1 MVRSVKSAQSVQLVT
16 KYLTCNYEPKSTHNF
31 LRRFLFFYGM
41 PKSEESETIYE
52 RVAKLEDE
60 AAALRAELDEMKH
73 ALRNELARH
82 EIKMVRKGNEIS
94 SIID

>member
-1 MVRSVKSAQSVQLVT
+1 MAKKSD
-16 KYLTCNYEPKSTHNF
+16 E
-31 LRRFLFFYGM
+31 G
-41 PKSEESETIYE
+41 ETIYE

-60 AAALRAELDEMKH
+60 VAALRDEIDFLKH

-82 EIKMVRKGNEIS
+82 EIKMIRKGRDIS

>member
-1 MVRSVKSAQSVQLVT
+1 
-16 KYLTCNYEPKSTHNF
+16 
-31 LRRFLFFYGM
+31 M
-41 PKSEESETIYE
+41 PSEEPETIYD

-60 AAALRAELDEMKH
+60 VAALRSEIDFLKR

-82 EIKMVRKGNEIS
+82 EVKMARKGTEVS

>member
-1 MVRSVKSAQSVQLVT
+1 
-16 KYLTCNYEPKSTHNF
+16 
-31 LRRFLFFYGM
+31 M
-41 PKSEESETIYE
+41 PSEESETIYD

-60 AAALRAELDEMKH
+60 VATLRSEIDFLKH

-82 EIKMVRKGNEIS
+82 EVKMARKGTEVS

>member
-1 MVRSVKSAQSVQLVT
+1 MS
-16 KYLTCNYEPKSTHNF
+16 
-31 LRRFLFFYGM
+31 
-41 PKSEESETIYE
+41 SEESETIYD

-60 AAALRAELDEMKH
+60 VAALRSEIDFLKH

-82 EIKMVRKGNEIS
+82 EVKMARKGTEVS

>member
-1 MVRSVKSAQSVQLVT
+1 
-16 KYLTCNYEPKSTHNF
+16 
-31 LRRFLFFYGM
+31 M
-41 PKSEESETIYE
+41 PKSGESETIYE

-60 AAALRAELDEMKH
+60 VAALRSELDEMKH

-82 EIKMVRKGNEIS
+82 EIKMIRKGNEIS

>member
-1 MVRSVKSAQSVQLVT
+1 MS
-16 KYLTCNYEPKSTHNF
+16 
-31 LRRFLFFYGM
+31 
-41 PKSEESETIYE
+41 SEESETIYD

-60 AAALRAELDEMKH
+60 VATLRSEIDFLKH

-82 EIKMVRKGNEIS
+82 EVKMARKGNEIS

>member
-1 MVRSVKSAQSVQLVT
+1 
-16 KYLTCNYEPKSTHNF
+16 
-31 LRRFLFFYGM
+31 M
-41 PKSEESETIYE
+41 PKKSDEGETIYE

-60 AAALRAELDEMKH
+60 VAALIDEIDFLKH

-82 EIKMVRKGNEIS
+82 EIKMIRKGRDVS

>member
-1 MVRSVKSAQSVQLVT
+1 MSKKSD
-16 KYLTCNYEPKSTHNF
+16 E
-31 LRRFLFFYGM
+31 G
-41 PKSEESETIYE
+41 ETIYE

-60 AAALRAELDEMKH
+60 VAALIDEIDFLKH

-82 EIKMVRKGNEIS
+82 EIKMVRKGHDVS

>member
-1 MVRSVKSAQSVQLVT
+1 MPSK
-16 KYLTCNYEPKSTHNF
+16 EP
-31 LRRFLFFYGM
+31 
-41 PKSEESETIYE
+41 ETIYD

-60 AAALRAELDEMKH
+60 VATLRSEIDFLKH

-82 EIKMVRKGNEIS
+82 EVKMARKGTEIS

>member
-1 MVRSVKSAQSVQLVT
+1 
-16 KYLTCNYEPKSTHNF
+16 
-31 LRRFLFFYGM
+31 M
-41 PKSEESETIYE
+41 PSEESETIYD

-60 AAALRAELDEMKH
+60 VA

-82 EIKMVRKGNEIS
+82 EVKMARKGTEVS

>member
-1 MVRSVKSAQSVQLVT
+1 
-16 KYLTCNYEPKSTHNF
+16 
-31 LRRFLFFYGM
+31 M
-41 PKSEESETIYE
+41 PKSSESETIYD
-52 RVAKLEDE
+52 RIAKLEDE
-60 AAALRAELDEMKH
+60 VAALRAELDEMKH

>member
-1 MVRSVKSAQSVQLVT
+1 
-16 KYLTCNYEPKSTHNF
+16 
-31 LRRFLFFYGM
+31 M
-41 PKSEESETIYE
+41 PKSDEETIYE

-60 AAALRAELDEMKH
+60 AASLRAELDFLKR

-82 EIKMVRKGNEIS
+82 EIKMVRKGNDIS

>member
-1 MVRSVKSAQSVQLVT
+1 MVKQSD
-16 KYLTCNYEPKSTHNF
+16 EA
-31 LRRFLFFYGM
+31 
-41 PKSEESETIYE
+41 ETIYE

-60 AAALRAELDEMKH
+60 AAALRDEIDFLKD

-82 EIKMVRKGNEIS
+82 EIKMVRKGNDIS